1 MWMGEM
7 ASTAQP
13 DRADQ
18 TLEVRV
24 LGEFAV
30 RRNGQDVALPP
41 SRKTRAL
48 LAYLAVVGRPQ
59 RRERLCQ
66 MFWARPDD
74 PRGALRWSLSK
85 IRQIVNDDGR
95 DALVADRNSVT
106 LRSAAIAVD
115 LRRVTSIADMASL
128 DLDALEEIARAFR
141 GRFLEDLSLPN
152 CPEFEA
158 WRISHVDEVDL
169 VRAGILRTLIE
180 RLERDASRA
189 LPHAHA
195 LLAIHPED
203 ETVAA
208 AVKGLSERARAQ
220 AVALPT
226 PTLSEGDHA
235 IPPPRAVPM
244 SGPSSAP
251 DIRLS
256 DTEAERRYVT
266 VLSVDIVSPLDA
278 FASVDPEL
286 IMRQIGP
293 LIESTFGIVELHGGI
308 VSASGDSHVTAV
320 FGALPAS
327 GHHAVSACRAA
338 LIVKSTIEEQSEGSV
353 RVRAGLDT
361 GEVIIQR
368 RRRGGTERVEV
379 TGAAART
386 ALRLTQSLRRGVLA
400 ATDRTRSAVAGLVD
414 MIPLARSDVPRFD
427 RDEQAYEL
435 QGVRATE

>member
-1 MWMGEM
+1 V
-7 ASTAQP
+7 
-13 DRADQ
+13 RAEDQ
-18 TLEVRV
+18 TLEVCV

-30 RRNGQDVALPP
+30 RRNGEDVGLPP

-95 DALVADRNSVT
+95 DALIADRNSVT
-106 LRSAAIAVD
+106 LRSSSISAD
-115 LRRVTSIADMASL
+115 LRRVTSIGDMASL
-128 DLDALEEIARAFR
+128 DLDELEGIARAFN

-195 LLAIHPED
+195 LLAMHPED
-203 ETVAA
+203 HSLASV
-208 AVKGLSERARAQ
+208 VKILAERAREQ

-226 PTLSEGDHA
+226 AALSEGEHTV
-235 IPPPRAVPM
+235 PPPRSVPM
-244 SGPSSAP
+244 SGQASAADARAP
-251 DIRLS
+251 DS
-256 DTEAERRYVT
+256 QAERRHVT
-266 VLSVDIVSPLDA
+266 VLSVVSPLDA
-278 FASVDPEL
+278 FASVDPEV
-286 IMRQIGP
+286 IVRQIGP
-293 LIESTFGIVELHGGI
+293 LIETTFGIVEQHGGI
-308 VSASGDSHVTAV
+308 VSASGDSQVTAV
-320 FGALPAS
+320 FGALPGS

-400 ATDRTRSAVAGLVD
+400 ATDRTRAAVAGLAD
-414 MIPLARSDVPRFD
+414 MSPLARSDVPRFD

-435 QGVRATE
+435 QGMKAAE

>member
-1 MWMGEM
+1 M
-7 ASTAQP
+7 ASIAQP

-18 TLEVRV
+18 TVEVCV

-30 RRNGQDVALPP
+30 RRDGKDVGLPP

-85 IRQIVNDDGR
+85 IRQIVNDGGR
-95 DALVADRNSVT
+95 DALVADRNSVA
-106 LRSAAIAVD
+106 LRTGSIAVD
-115 LRRVTSIADMASL
+115 LRRVTSIADMVSL
-128 DLDALEEIARAFR
+128 DLDELEGIARAFR

-158 WRISHVDEVDL
+158 WRISHVDEADL

-195 LLAIHPED
+195 LLAMHPED
-203 ETVAA
+203 DSLA
-208 AVKGLSERARAQ
+208 AVVKILSERARAQ

-226 PTLSEGDHA
+226 PTLPEGDHT
-235 IPPPRAVPM
+235 IPPPRAVRM
-244 SGPSSAP
+244 SGQSSAP
-251 DIRLS
+251 DIRPT
-256 DTEAERRYVT
+256 DTETERKYVT

-286 IMRQIGP
+286 IVRQIGP
-293 LIESTFGIVELHGGI
+293 LIESAFGIVELHGGI
-308 VSASGDSHVTAV
+308 VSASGAT
-320 FGALPAS
+320 PAS
-327 GHHAVSACRAA
+327 RLFSAHCRGAGITPCPPAGRRSSLNRRSRNNRRAASACAPGSIPA
-338 LIVKSTIEEQSEGSV
+338 KSSSS
-353 RVRAGLDT
+353 A
-361 GEVIIQR
+361 
-368 RRRGGTERVEV
+368 
-379 TGAAART
+379 GAAA
-386 ALRLTQSLRRGVLA
+386 VP
-400 ATDRTRSAVAGLVD
+400 SAS
-414 MIPLARSDVPRFD
+414 R
-427 RDEQAYEL
+427 
-435 QGVRATE
+435 